1 MVNGLVAPD
10 AVYFTSPDDGICWLR
25 VTNEGAAAM
34 EFDSADELFTGQV
47 LTSGDMLSM
56 EELQQKPELML
67 ELSESDRALVAA
79 FDLSESRRPA
89 NEAAGREGTSDAS
102 VEGAQAKLKLRTEL
116 FRHLVTRA
124 EPLVPRVPP
133 PIPRLFFFFPTTVP
147 LFLHLAPA
155 GLAVLAV
162 FLLLPF
168 WRLPFGAL
176 PFWFCCLL
184 GFAFLALLPFWAPS
198 SSRCLLR

>member
-1 MVNGLVAPD
+1 MANHACILPGETKELECRLSDEENTLSGCSVVPALSMVNGLVAPD

-25 VTNEGAAAM
+25 VTNEGAVAM

-102 VEGAQAKLKLRTEL
+102 VGGRANSESVLSGSRAAQPRSCRGVGAR
-116 FRHLVTRA
+116 
-124 EPLVPRVPP
+124 
-133 PIPRLFFFFPTTVP
+133 
-147 LFLHLAPA
+147 
-155 GLAVLAV
+155 
-162 FLLLPF
+162 
-168 WRLPFGAL
+168 
-176 PFWFCCLL
+176 
-184 GFAFLALLPFWAPS
+184 
-198 SSRCLLR
+198 

>member
-1 MVNGLVAPD
+1 MANHACILPGETKELECRLSDEENTLSGCSVVPALSMVNGLVAPD

-102 VEGAQAKLKLRTEL
+102 VEG
-116 FRHLVTRA
+116 
-124 EPLVPRVPP
+124 
-133 PIPRLFFFFPTTVP
+133 
-147 LFLHLAPA
+147 
-155 GLAVLAV
+155 
-162 FLLLPF
+162 
-168 WRLPFGAL
+168 GACE
-176 PFWFCCLL
+176 FEI
-184 GFAFLALLPFWAPS
+184 GFE
-198 SSRCLLR
+198 R